1 MCKYV
6 IYIIFQN
13 VDNNYCLGHQNSLH
27 DLCRLHLMF
36 DPIAFIL
43 DQINKLNTW
52 LKSLF
57 SHVSFFLSLFNSNEV
72 FEPWAKRADVKIFP
86 LFFSQLTSTHSNR
99 LALFHFQEFSENLN
113 AILRKFI
120 EHKIGIHVRRKLV
133 TGKFNS
139 KNYNRD

>member
-13 VDNNYCLGHQNSLH
+13 VDNNYCSGHRNSLH

-57 SHVSFFLSLFNSNEV
+57 SCVSLFFLSLFYSNEV

-86 LFFSQLTSTHSNR
+86 LFSLNLHRLILIVWHCFIFKNFPKIQMLFFESSLSTK
-99 LALFHFQEFSENLN
+99 LASMCDAN
-113 AILRKFI
+113 
-120 EHKIGIHVRRKLV
+120 
-133 TGKFNS
+133 
-139 KNYNRD
+139 